1 MEKRLM
7 TEVEKLHADLTRYR
21 FRRRLAIDDRDVAIV
36 DELIRE
42 AESRLAQLENA
53 HKQAARAQL
62 CNRRAELV
70 GALAQRV
77 DDGDLLLLGSVEAAL
92 AAIDT
97 APEDVET
104 AARAVVSDHGE
115 VIRLTFYSEN
125 GAGRGLELEPAH
137 AVKLA
142 GELLEAAASRLR

>member
-1 MEKRLM
+1 
-7 TEVEKLHADLTRYR
+7 
-21 FRRRLAIDDRDVAIV
+21 
-36 DELIRE
+36 
-42 AESRLAQLENA
+42 
-53 HKQAARAQL
+53 
-62 CNRRAELV
+62 
-70 GALAQRV
+70 LAQRV

-125 GAGRGLELEPAH
+125 GAGRGLELGPAH

>member
-1 MEKRLM
+1 MPQF
-7 TEVEKLHADLTRYR
+7 H
-21 FRRRLAIDDRDVAIV
+21 
-36 DELIRE
+36 
-42 AESRLAQLENA
+42 LENA

-104 AARAVVSDHGE
+104 AARAVVSGHGE
-115 VIRLTFYSEN
+115 VIRLTFYSDN
-125 GAGRGLELEPAH
+125 GAGRGLDGASLFPH
-137 AVKLA
+137 HQVIDMPPKLVK
-142 GELLEAAASRLR
+142 